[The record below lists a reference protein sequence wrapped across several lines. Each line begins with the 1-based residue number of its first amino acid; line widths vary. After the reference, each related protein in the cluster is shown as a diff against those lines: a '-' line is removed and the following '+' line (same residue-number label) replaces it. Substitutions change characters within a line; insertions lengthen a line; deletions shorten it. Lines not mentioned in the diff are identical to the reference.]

1 MASNKACLGLKD
13 QGWFKGKVHVSS
25 PMRCPLIQ
33 MVAENKK
40 CLAPSLSD
48 GIHLCISAQIVADNI
63 QYAKAVK
70 FTGTRENAAALDF
83 SGILEE
89 VRTHVWGRACV
100 GAETPVCA

>member
-1 MASNKACLGLKD
+1 
-13 QGWFKGKVHVSS
+13 
-25 PMRCPLIQ
+25 MRCSLVQ
-33 MVAENKK
+33 LVAENNLRNAWPLL
-40 CLAPSLSD
+40 CLRSV
-48 GIHLCISAQIVADNI
+48 LCISAQIVADNI

-100 GAETPVCA
+100 GEAWMKGGIL

>member
-1 MASNKACLGLKD
+1 M
-13 QGWFKGKVHVSS
+13 
-25 PMRCPLIQ
+25 
-33 MVAENKK
+33 
-40 CLAPSLSD
+40 
-48 GIHLCISAQIVADNI
+48 ADNI

-100 GAETPVCA
+100 GEGRDERRDPLIFVRGSLQQFMQIRVRKVNRSPLLDGS

>member
-1 MASNKACLGLKD
+1 
-13 QGWFKGKVHVSS
+13 
-25 PMRCPLIQ
+25 MRCPLSQ

-40 CLAPSLSD
+40 CLAPSVSE
-48 GIHLCISAQIVADNI
+48 IHLCISAQIVADNI

-89 VRTHVWGRACV
+89 VRTLERGEGGDHG
-100 GAETPVCA
+100 